1 MDEELEDWVEAEIV
15 KELEKISLE
24 DLERS
29 DEEEEGKEN
38 NESFTNL
45 RSEVFLFLKSISN

>member
-45 RSEVFLFLKSISN
+45 RSEVFLFLKSILN